1 MTTVQQLITYGM
13 SLNKVLK
20 YCGIFKRQWYRKPKA
35 RMPKVDRCVVEM
47 ISEIRDERQFYG
59 IGRITA
65 ELSKRLGTPVNRKL
79 VRRAH
84 KRMNWNAL
92 PGQMFQRSAGSS
104 STQYVSTRCGKLISR
119 TPPSIIS

>member
-1 MTTVQQLITYGM
+1 MTTVQQLITHGM

-47 ISEIRDERQFYG
+47 ISEIRDERQFYVT
-59 IGRITA
+59 GRIVT

-79 VRRAH
+79 VRRVH
-84 KRMNWNAL
+84 KQMNWNTL
-92 PGQMFQRSAGSS
+92 PRQAFQRCSGSS
-104 STQYVSTRCGKLISR
+104 STQYVPTRCGRLISR
-119 TPPSIIS
+119 MSGVGR